1 MKNKL
6 YVLISTRKKKGI
18 HIKPVKFTN
27 MVDQCLKAGRIVIC
41 FYVKAQW
48 SETWKGRVSVRRL
61 GNTVKFVATNPL
73 PTDINLYTFRFHGCC
88 IYTLPLHFRFLWEI
102 TVNLSMVS
110 FPLGLLFAKKY
121 VLLLLTLGE
130 MLMECFWFSLFTPLC
145 DRISLSIFSY
155 PLEDRFFIS
164 YYSERFTCY
173 LRMSR
178 CIKKEKLVGVREISF
193 FIRWEEHIFRQR
205 YVRWCM
211 FLYDRK

>member
-1 MKNKL
+1 M
-6 YVLISTRKKKGI
+6 
-18 HIKPVKFTN
+18 
-27 MVDQCLKAGRIVIC
+27 
-41 FYVKAQW
+41 
-48 SETWKGRVSVRRL
+48 
-61 GNTVKFVATNPL
+61 KFVATNPL

-145 DRISLSIFSY
+145 DRISLSLFSY

-173 LRMSR
+173 LRMSDVL
-178 CIKKEKLVGVREISF
+178 KKKNSWVLGKFHFLFDGKNIFFANVIFVGVCSCTIVNKQENDSKPQNPLPKENRRMKSF
-193 FIRWEEHIFRQR
+193 IVERRFWFLTFRRSNKTNFIVIF
-205 YVRWCM
+205 
-211 FLYDRK
+211 L